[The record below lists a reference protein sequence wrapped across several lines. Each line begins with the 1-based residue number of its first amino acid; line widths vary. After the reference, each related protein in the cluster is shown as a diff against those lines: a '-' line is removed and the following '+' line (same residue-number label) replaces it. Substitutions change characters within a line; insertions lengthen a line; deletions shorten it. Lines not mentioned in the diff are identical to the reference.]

1 MAERLSRLGTALR
14 ARTFPMLAI
23 LACVVL
29 PLSLQPSAASWPAPD
44 SARWVGATLL
54 ILGWLAF
61 TAFTL
66 RGQHRAA
73 SPAVDSN
80 PDAAQE
86 IGVVYASQTGVAEDL
101 ARRSVEALRRM
112 QTAARLIDIATLGA
126 DDVRGLRRAL
136 FVVST
141 TGEGDAPD
149 SAMRFVEQV
158 MSRSLELPQLS
169 FGLLALG
176 DRDYRNFCA
185 FGHRLDAWLR
195 RCSAKAWF
203 DPVEVDNLDA
213 GALRHWQHQLSA
225 VAGNSSMPD
234 WSAPQYGDWRLHAR
248 ELLNPGSQGEAL
260 YRIVLRPGPGE
271 RCDWQAG
278 DIAEVGP
285 QNPDADIEEFL
296 RARALDGALPIP
308 CDQTEA
314 PLAAVLRDRL
324 LLGVDALA
332 GVDARDLARLLPVLA
347 HREYSIA
354 SIAADAQIELLVR
367 CMRSRD
373 GRVGVAS
380 GWLCQHAAL
389 GTRIALRVRP
399 NSGFHVPVDARPMI
413 LIGNGSGLAGL
424 RGLLRQRIAQGHH
437 RNWLIFGER
446 NRDCDYLL
454 RDEIEG
460 YLHHGGLQKLDLAFS
475 RDQSERIY
483 VQHRLIAE
491 AAAVR
496 DWVRQGATIYVCG
509 SLRGMAPGVD
519 AALHEILG
527 DAAVADMLRDARYRR
542 DVY

>member
-1 MAERLSRLGTALR
+1 
-14 ARTFPMLAI
+14 
-23 LACVVL
+23 
-29 PLSLQPSAASWPAPD
+29 
-44 SARWVGATLL
+44 
-54 ILGWLAF
+54 
-61 TAFTL
+61 
-66 RGQHRAA
+66 
-73 SPAVDSN
+73 
-80 PDAAQE
+80 
-86 IGVVYASQTGVAEDL
+86 
-101 ARRSVEALRRM
+101 
-112 QTAARLIDIATLGA
+112 
-126 DDVRGLRRAL
+126 
-136 FVVST
+136 VVST

-149 SAMRFVEQV
+149 PAMRFVAQV
-158 MSRSLELPQLS
+158 MSHSLELPQLS

-195 RCSAKAWF
+195 NCSAKAWF

-213 GALRHWQHQLSA
+213 GALRHWQHQLA
-225 VAGNSSMPD
+225 VVAGHSSMPD

-248 ELLNPGSQGEAL
+248 ELLNPGSQGEPL

-285 QNPDADIEEFL
+285 QNSEADIEEFL
-296 RARALDGALPIP
+296 RARSLDGALPIP

-324 LLGVDALA
+324 LPGVDALA
-332 GVDARDLARLLPVLA
+332 GVDARDLAHLLPVLA

-354 SIAADAQIELLVR
+354 SIAADAQIDLLVR
-367 CMRSRD
+367 CMRDRD
-373 GRVGVAS
+373 GRAGVAS
-380 GWLCQHAAL
+380 GWLCQNAAL
-389 GTRIALRVRP
+389 GARIALRVRR
-399 NSGFHVPVDARPMI
+399 NSGFHVPVDARPLI

-446 NRDCDYLL
+446 NRHCDYFL

-460 YLHHGGLQKLDLAFS
+460 YLRDGGLQKLDLAFS
-475 RDQSERIY
+475 RDQSDRIY
-483 VQHRLIAE
+483 VQHRLIA
-491 AAAVR
+491 AAATVR
-496 DWVRQGATIYVCG
+496 DWVQQGAAIHVCG

-527 DAAVADMLRDARYRR
+527 DAAVADLIRDARYRR